1 MRRPLCLL
9 CLFYVLGVIFV
20 LELFPVS
27 KGEEEQLQN
36 EKMCILSGE
45 VYRMEYKNN
54 NSILYLKVSNTENP
68 DTKIPDL
75 RALCYTENQE
85 ILSKIKIGNRVT
97 VKGTCRLFEEAS
109 NDGQFDSRLY
119 YRIQGVS
126 CFVTGCQVILED
138 EGCLP
143 CEQGLFAARRYL
155 SGVLT
160 KSLPPKY
167 AGIMQAVFLGEK
179 GGLDEEI
186 KELFQRNGISHILAI
201 SGVKMLSLVSPYPLK
216 KSVNWAFVRLHI
228 AKIYIIFW
236 GFLRQISPHCPSWGR
251 GG

>member
-9 CLFYVLGVIFV
+9 CLFYVLGVIFI

-54 NSILYLKVSNTENP
+54 KSVLYLKVSDIEIPNTKIPN
-68 DTKIPDL
+68 TKIPDTETPDL
-75 RALCYTENQE
+75 RVLCYTENQE
-85 ILSKIKIGNRVT
+85 IQSKIKIGNRIT

-109 NDGQFDSRLY
+109 NDGQFGSRLY
-119 YRIQGVS
+119 YRIQGIS
-126 CFVTGCQVILED
+126 CFVTGCQVTLED
-138 EGCLP
+138 EGFLP

-155 SGVLT
+155 SGVLE
-160 KSLPPKY
+160 KSLPPQY

-201 SGVKMLSLVSPYPLK
+201 SGVYTLSL
-216 KSVNWAFVRLHI
+216 A
-228 AKIYIIFW
+228 
-236 GFLRQISPHCPSWGR
+236 
-251 GG
+251 